1 MSEFKVGDKVIFT
14 NAKKHEILSRIY
26 PAVGTVG
33 TIGAISVIIGIGENL
48 LVDWG
53 DAKDVA
59 MSYGN
64 TKSWWCAEDDVKP
77 EER

>member
-1 MSEFKVGDKVIFT
+1 MSEFNVGDKVVFT

-33 TIGAISVIIGIGENL
+33 TVGAISISEIGENL

-53 DAKDVA
+53 NAKDVA

-77 EER
+77 EEK